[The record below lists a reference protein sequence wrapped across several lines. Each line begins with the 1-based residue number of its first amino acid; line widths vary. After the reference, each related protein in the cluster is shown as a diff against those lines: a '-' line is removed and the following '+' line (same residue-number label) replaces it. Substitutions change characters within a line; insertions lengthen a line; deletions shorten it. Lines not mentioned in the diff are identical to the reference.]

1 MWFVM
6 KFFNSVDFS
15 VKNRFEILPWNREDY
30 INVLQFQFALRHVNL
45 ILSFHSFVFQ
55 LLNFFLWSKVSNH
68 FTQISEERSWMIV
81 RISFFIGNLGLLI
94 LLLLVTFC
102 LLGLRLFLQIPDMES
117 LKNRG
122 KKSFDLSNER
132 SDRFCFGIKEND
144 ASKIFQEFDER
155 FMEDFAGFLI
165 ITASVLLCELS
176 FEKFDKLRLQ
186 QDFMQGDEDFND
198 HEHNL
203 TQGIDKPDTVLDFE
217 LFSEH
222 FGSV

>member
-1 MWFVM
+1 
-6 KFFNSVDFS
+6 
-15 VKNRFEILPWNREDY
+15 
-30 INVLQFQFALRHVNL
+30 
-45 ILSFHSFVFQ
+45 
-55 LLNFFLWSKVSNH
+55 
-68 FTQISEERSWMIV
+68 
-81 RISFFIGNLGLLI
+81 
-94 LLLLVTFC
+94 
-102 LLGLRLFLQIPDMES
+102 MES

-217 LFSEH
+217 LFSEQLLVCDHLNRKAAFSKRYSTH
-222 FGSV
+222 FYLYSQTSLKG